1 MDKRLYAEVIDGI
14 GELHTERIQKRM
26 NLLGELVPAIQE
38 NFQRNRE
45 RNRAN
50 SYQLNV
56 FRFFEPGETTHSR
69 LLAYFLDPNET
80 HGQSNV
86 FLVEFLRLLKIAK
99 PDKGRWIV
107 TAEKGRIDVLLKRK
121 DPHSVVIVE
130 NKSNYATDQSNQ
142 LYRYWYQE
150 IYKQQKEHSV
160 SKQLIENPPDTHY
173 QIIYLAP
180 AHWKQP
186 GKQSLQKPAALKHE
200 LELPEWVPQNL
211 VKHRLFSDFVVEWLT
226 YCLDKLPESNYRLNE
241 FVKQYIEH
249 WQLA

>member
-1 MDKRLYAEVIDGI
+1 MDERLCAEVIGGI
-14 GELHTERIQKRM
+14 RELHTERIQKRM

-38 NFQRNRE
+38 NFQRNQE
-45 RNRAN
+45 RNRTN

-80 HGQSNV
+80 HGQGNV
-86 FLVEFLRLLKIAK
+86 FLVKFLKLLGIAE

-107 TAEKGRIDVLLKRK
+107 TAEKGQVDVLIKRK
-121 DPHSVVIVE
+121 HPHSVVVVE
-130 NKSNYATDQSNQ
+130 NKSNFAVDQGSQ

-150 IYKQQKEHSV
+150 IYRKQQEYNV
-160 SKQLIENPPDTHY
+160 SRQLIDNPPHTRY

-180 AHWKQP
+180 AHWKRP
-186 GKQSLQKPAALKHE
+186 DEQSLQRPAALDDE
-200 LELPEWVPQNL
+200 QGLPETIPMSIVSH
-211 VKHRLFSDFVVEWLT
+211 KLFSKFVVEWLT
-226 YCLDKLPESNYRLNE
+226 NCLSKLTNSNYRLKE